1 MFNNLVESNSHKEDF
16 SRKGSIFLGTLV
28 AYTLLLLAAGVG
40 GVYAYDAQLETQNM
54 ELALVTFVPIDA
66 PTKPVATER
75 DNKPKAAANKDTEF
89 RPPVRPVLIS
99 STTGPLKVPDKT
111 GTVAS
116 NIPFA
121 PRNAVIGSVISDP
134 SGGPIGPSSSQNGGA
149 RASGSQGNS
158 SIVNPIKEDL
168 PPPPVIKKAPP
179 IVSLGVV
186 NGKAVS
192 LPIPPYP
199 SIAKPIKASG
209 TVMVQILIDESGKVI
224 SAQAVS
230 GHPLLRPTAVK
241 AAYQARFSPTTLSK
255 QPVKVSGFI
264 TYNFILQ

>member
-1 MFNNLVESNSHKEDF
+1 MFNNLVESSSHKEDF

-28 AYTLLLLAAGVG
+28 AYMLLLLVAGVG
-40 GVYAYDAQLETQNM
+40 GVYAYDARLESQSL
-54 ELALVTFVPIDA
+54 ELALITFVPVDA
-66 PTKPVATER
+66 TTKPPAPER
-75 DNKPKAAANKDTEF
+75 DRPRTTSSTTNEF

-99 STTGPLKVPDKT
+99 STTDPLNVPDKP

-116 NIPFA
+116 SIPPA
-121 PRNAVIGSVISDP
+121 PPNAVIGSTISDL
-134 SGGPIGPSSSQNGGA
+134 SGGPIGPSSHRNSGTGA
-149 RASGSQGNS
+149 PGSQGGT

-186 NGKAVS
+186 NGRAIS

-199 SIAKPIKASG
+199 PIARPLRAAG
-209 TVMVQILIDESGKVI
+209 TVMVQILIDESGKVV
-224 SAQAVS
+224 SAQALS

-241 AAYQARFSPTTLSK
+241 AAYQARFSPTLLSK
-255 QPVKVSGFI
+255 QPVKASGVI
-264 TYNFILQ
+264 AYNFILQ